1 MAEAGGLADARLALR
16 WLIAGEGRAHPARF
30 LLTALAIAVGV
41 ALGFAV
47 HLVNG
52 SALASFEGAVRSVN
66 GAADLQVRAASPLGF
81 DEAAYGRVALADGV
95 ADASPVVVLDAR
107 AGDGAFT
114 LLGLDVLRA
123 ARVTP
128 ALVGLDAR
136 GVDRSRAV
144 VFSADALFL
153 SRAAL
158 AATGAAVG
166 DTIAVSANGRT
177 VPLRVAGTLDGAGDG
192 QRLGTIDIAA
202 AQWRFDRLG
211 RLDRIDLSLDDRRAA
226 EAALP
231 PLLPAEASLGTQ
243 DTEARQGSALSR
255 AYRVNLDMLALVALL
270 TGGFLVFSAQ
280 ALSVARRLR
289 SFALLRTL
297 GLPRGGVVAA
307 VTLEGLAIGL
317 LGAAAGL
324 ALGYGLAA
332 AALRLLGGD
341 LGAGYFEGGAA
352 HVVFQPLAAAVFFAL
367 GLAAAVLGSALP
379 ARAASRAAP
388 AASLKNA
395 GDLVDPRTRMPVLP
409 AAFLLAA
416 GVLASLAPPVAGLPV
431 LGFAG
436 MALMLAGGVAG
447 VPWAARQL
455 LKPLLRRPPRRVP
468 ALLAVRHVQG
478 SPGEAATALCGIV
491 ASTAL
496 VIAMATM
503 VTSFRTAVDE
513 WLGDVLS
520 ADIYLRADAG
530 SGFDPATQARLQA
543 VPGVAAVAFSRQ
555 LPLSIAPDRP
565 PVSLIARDLG
575 PGGAS
580 GLLRPVETATA
591 PAPAGTVP
599 VYVSEPAARL
609 YGWRPGRTIALP
621 LGQGAAFFVSGIWR
635 DYARQQGAVAIASAD
650 YTRLTGDATRD
661 EAAATLAPGADAA
674 AVGRALRAA
683 LPAGV
688 EASLARP
695 AELRAFALDLFD
707 RSFAVTYALQG
718 VAMLVGL
725 AGVAAT
731 ISAQTLARTREFG
744 MLRHLGVSRGQIRA
758 MLGLEGA
765 LLGAVGAVSGV
776 ALGLALGQVLIHVI
790 NPQSFNWTMGTRVP
804 WPTLAVVSAVL
815 VVAAASTAVLA
826 GRRATARDAVQAVR
840 EDW

>member
-1 MAEAGGLADARLALR
+1 MADAGLAQARLALR
-16 WLIAGEGRAHPARF
+16 WLIGGEGRAHPARF
-30 LLTALAIAVGV
+30 VLTALAIAVGV

-81 DEAAYGRVALADGV
+81 DEAAYGPVALASGV
-95 ADASPVVVLDAR
+95 ADASPVVTLDAS
-107 AGDGAFT
+107 AGAASFT

-128 ALVGLDAR
+128 TLVGLNAQ
-136 GVDRSRAV
+136 GVDQNRSA
-144 VFSADALFL
+144 VFSTDALFL

-158 AATGAAVG
+158 AAIGARIG
-166 DTIAVSANGRT
+166 ETIDVSANGRT
-177 VPLRVAGTLDGAGDG
+177 VPLRIAGTLDGAGDA

-211 RLDRIDLSLDDRRAA
+211 RLDRIDLAISDRRAA
-226 EAALP
+226 EDVLP
-231 PLLPAEASLGTQ
+231 ALLPANASLGT
-243 DTEARQGSALSR
+243 DETEARQGSALSR

-289 SFALLRTL
+289 TFALLRTL
-297 GLPRGGVVAA
+297 GLPRGGIIAA
-307 VTLEGLAIGL
+307 VTLEGLAIGII
-317 LGAAAGL
+317 GSGFGL

-332 AALRLLGGD
+332 LALRLLGGD

-352 HVVFQPLAAAVFFAL
+352 RVVFQPVAGFAFFAL
-367 GLAAAVLGSALP
+367 GLLAALLGSALP

-395 GDLVDPRTRMPVLP
+395 GDMIDPRSRVPVLP
-409 AAFLLAA
+409 AAVLLAA
-416 GVLASLAPPVAGLPV
+416 GVLASLAPPVAGLPI

-455 LKPLLRRPPRRVP
+455 LKPLLARAPAAVP
-468 ALLAVRHVQG
+468 AQLAVRHVQG

-503 VTSFRTAVDE
+503 VTSFRTAVDD

-520 ADIYLRADAG
+520 ADLYLRASAG
-530 SGFDPATQARLQA
+530 GAFDPEAQARLMT
-543 VPGVAAVAFSRQ
+543 VPGVGALRFSRQ
-555 LPLSIAPDRP
+555 IPLSIAPDRP
-565 PVSLIARDLG
+565 PVTLIARDIG
-575 PGGAS
+575 DGEAG
-580 GLLRPVETATA
+580 GLLRSVETTDT

-599 VYVSEPAARL
+599 VYVSEPASRI
-609 YGWRPGRTIALP
+609 YGWRPGATITLP
-621 LGQGAAFFVSGIWR
+621 VGQNAAFFVAGIWR
-635 DYARQQGAVAIASAD
+635 DYARQQGAVAMASAD
-650 YTRLTGDATRD
+650 YTALTSDPTRD
-661 EAAATLAPGADAA
+661 EAAVTLAPNAA
-674 AVGRALRAA
+674 ADEVGRALLAA
-683 LPAGV
+683 LPPGRQAN
-688 EASLARP
+688 LARP
-695 AELRAFALDLFD
+695 AELRAYALDLFD
-707 RSFAVTYALQG
+707 RSFTVTYVLQA

-725 AGVAAT
+725 SGVAAT

-765 LLGAVGAVSGV
+765 LLGSVGAVSGIL
-776 ALGLALGQVLIHVI
+776 LGLALSQVLIHVI
-790 NPQSFNWTMGTRVP
+790 NPQSFNWTMDTRVP
-804 WPTLAVVSAVL
+804 GATLVL
-815 VVAAASTAVLA
+815 VATVLVLAAAVTAVLA
-826 GRRATARDAVQAVR
+826 GRRATAQDAVQAVR